1 MPRTKL
7 TAQAVQK
14 LRPVGGQRT
23 EYFDECLP
31 GFSVRVAP
39 SGRKSFCVLYRRGRR
54 LRRYT
59 LGRYPPLSLSQARAM
74 AKAALAEAA
83 MGGDPAARK
92 IEQRQA
98 GTFAELA
105 AEYLERHAQT
115 AQIPDRHLIFDFIQP
130 VVA

>member
-1 MPRTKL
+1 MKL
-7 TAQAVQK
+7 TAHAVQT

-23 EYFDECLP
+23 EYFDEFLP
-31 GFSVRVAP
+31 GFSVRLAP

-54 LRRYT
+54 LRRFN
-59 LGRYPPLSLSQARAM
+59 LGRYPPLSLTQARAM

-92 IEQRQA
+92 SEERQA

-105 AEYLERHAQT
+105 AEYLERHAKLSKRSWKE
-115 AQIPDRHLIFDFIQP
+115 AAIRLSER
-130 VVA
+130 

>member
-1 MPRTKL
+1 MPRTKF
-7 TAQAVQK
+7 TAHTVQE

-23 EYFDECLP
+23 EYFDEFLP

-74 AKAALAEAA
+74 AKAALAS
-83 MGGDPAARK
+83 GVLG
-92 IEQRQA
+92 
-98 GTFAELA
+98 
-105 AEYLERHAQT
+105 
-115 AQIPDRHLIFDFIQP
+115 
-130 VVA
+130 

>member
-7 TAQAVQK
+7 TAQAVHK
-14 LRPVGGQRT
+14 LRPVGGRRT
-23 EYFDECLP
+23 EYFDEVLP

-39 SGRKSFCVLYRRGRR
+39 SGRKSLCVLYRRGRR

-59 LGRYPPLSLSQARAM
+59 LGRRPPLSLSQARAM

-92 IEQRQA
+92 VEERQA
-98 GTFAELA
+98 GTFAELT
-105 AEYLERHAQT
+105 AEYL
-115 AQIPDRHLIFDFIQP
+115 
-130 VVA
+130 